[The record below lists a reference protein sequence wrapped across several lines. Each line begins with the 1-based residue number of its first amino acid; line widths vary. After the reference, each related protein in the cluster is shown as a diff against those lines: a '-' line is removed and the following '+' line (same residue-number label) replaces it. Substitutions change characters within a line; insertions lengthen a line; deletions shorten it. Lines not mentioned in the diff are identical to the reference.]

1 MGVPYDM
8 TTQHRP
14 DDALE
19 DFTELIRDEQFFPG
33 GRAPDDPEV
42 QRRRRR
48 SLIVTAVLTIA
59 VLASG
64 GGYTAWA
71 VTAPVADPVATS
83 QVPEA
88 PTTTA
93 ATIALPQEGASALT
107 VSGADAYLGPVEGTI
122 WVASGTDDPRP
133 MASITKLITA
143 LVVLDAVPLADA
155 ADPGPTLAFDSAD
168 YALYDKYYVMGASIA
183 EMPRGSS
190 MSLRDAIATM
200 LVPSASNYAEA
211 VSTWAF
217 GSQSAFVGAARRW
230 LAANGLANTAIVEP
244 TGIDPRNT
252 STPSDLIA
260 LGRLAAAHPVV
271 APIAAMPGITP
282 PGLDGMS
289 NTNALLGTHGI
300 TGLKTGTLG
309 ESGSNLLYTATF
321 DVGAAAP
328 LSVVGVVLG
337 TSSRD
342 GANHAVVTLLESIS
356 AGFTQVPLAEAG
368 EVVGSYA
375 TPWGS
380 TADMVIGAD
389 ASVFHWSDTPITV
402 TMETTEPTEW
412 ADGETVGSITWTSG
426 PHAATA
432 PLVIVDTIEPPT
444 TWWRLTHP
452 GDLG

>member
-1 MGVPYDM
+1 MGVPHDM

-19 DFTELIRDEQFFPG
+19 DFTDMLRDGQFFPPG
-33 GRAPDDPEV
+33 GGEDPAA
-42 QRRRRR
+42 RRRRR
-48 SLIVTAVLTIA
+48 GRGSIIAAVIA
-59 VLASG
+59 VALLASG

-71 VTAPVADPVATS
+71 VNAPIADPVATS

-93 ATIALPQEGASALT
+93 ATIALPQEGASALS

-122 WVASGTDDPRP
+122 WAASGTDDPRP

-155 ADPGPTLAFDSAD
+155 ADPGPTLTFDSAD
-168 YALYDKYYVMGASIA
+168 YALYDKYYVRGASIA

-190 MSLRDAIATM
+190 MSLHDAIATM

-217 GSQSAFVGAARRW
+217 GSQGAFLGAARRW
-230 LAANGLANTAIVEP
+230 LAAHGLANTTIVEP

-271 APIAAMPGITP
+271 APISAMPGLNL
-282 PGLDGMS
+282 PGLDAMS
-289 NTNALLGTHGI
+289 NTNALLGAHGI

-337 TSSRD
+337 TSSRE
-342 GANHAVVTLLESIS
+342 GANHAVLTLLESIS
-356 AGFTQVPLAEAG
+356 DGFTQVPVAEAG

-380 TADMVIGAD
+380 SADMVIGED
-389 ASVFHWSDTPITV
+389 AAVFHWSDTPITV
-402 TMETTEPTEW
+402 AMETTEPSTW

-426 PHAATA
+426 PHTASA
-432 PLVIVDTIEPPT
+432 PLVIEGTIEPPT